1 MMMTLV
7 ARAIERVG
15 DNAVGVGEQVIFV
28 ETGLFREYP
37 TDEDGDEPRVKRLA
51 LHRAACEQVVKRGG
65 ASGQPPAA
73 APRLPSQ

>member
-7 ARAIERVG
+7 ARALERVG

-37 TDEDGDEPRVKRLA
+37 DGRRRGRAEARTARPR
-51 LHRAACEQVVKRGG
+51 
-65 ASGQPPAA
+65 
-73 APRLPSQ
+73 PRR